1 MSISGGNSVSLSAL
15 TSGFITA
22 SSTDTLTNKSGNVSM
37 FTNDSGYITAS
48 SSDTLTNKSGNI
60 SMFTNDSG
68 YTTNTGT
75 VTPSST
81 DTLTNKT
88 IDANGTGNSITN
100 LEVADLASGVL
111 DTDLSSVSAS
121 DDTLASAK
129 AIKTYVD
136 ANAGISDVVSDTT
149 PQLGGDLDVNG
160 QSIVSTSDGNIVMD
174 PNGTGAVTIEG
185 DSTTPGS
192 FGARLS
198 RLANPPLV
206 IDNNQSDAWWGSQL
220 IMKDNSDDI
229 FAMVGREDTS
239 NKVYGYIITMDPNG
253 THTNSSAYAGDYG
266 FYFNM
271 QYEGGS
277 GSDWY
282 MIHNVFGAD
291 DGYFIN
297 SFGSN
302 HNSYARTPL
311 VLNGS
316 LTVTGSEVD
325 LKGLEL
331 KDSSGSV
338 TIKDN
343 VTVNLTS
350 GGTTAMVTEN
360 ESATAN
366 GNRITVGK
374 SDTAHTGG
382 VGFEVRR
389 GTGSGFETQF
399 KVETASSRSR
409 TTVTSAFNL
418 VPVNYGD
425 LHGSPNEGDLQFL
438 MQDGAGTNKNKP
450 IYYDGVDWR
459 YFNDDSVVASS

>member
-1 MSISGGNSVSLSAL
+1 M
-15 TSGFITA
+15 
-22 SSTDTLTNKSGNVSM
+22 
-37 FTNDSGYITAS
+37 
-48 SSDTLTNKSGNI
+48 
-60 SMFTNDSG
+60 
-68 YTTNTGT
+68 
-75 VTPSST
+75 
-81 DTLTNKT
+81 
-88 IDANGTGNSITN
+88 
-100 LEVADLASGVL
+100 
-111 DTDLSSVSAS
+111 
-121 DDTLASAK
+121 
-129 AIKTYVD
+129 
-136 ANAGISDVVSDTT
+136 
-149 PQLGGDLDVNG
+149 
-160 QSIVSTSDGNIVMD
+160 
-174 PNGTGAVTIEG
+174 
-185 DSTTPGS
+185 
-192 FGARLS
+192 
-198 RLANPPLV
+198 ANPPLV
-206 IDNNQSDAWWGSQL
+206 LDNNQSDAWWGSQL
-220 IMKDNSDDI
+220 ICKDNSDDI
-229 FAMVGREDTS
+229 FAMVGREDTT

-253 THTNSSAYAGDYG
+253 THTNTSAYAGDYG

-297 SFGSN
+297 SFGSG

-311 VLNGS
+311 ILNGS
-316 LTVTGSEVD
+316 LQLTNNEMD
-325 LKGLEL
+325 LKGVEI
-331 KDSSGSV
+331 KDTNGAV

-343 VTVNLTS
+343 VVLNLSS
-350 GGTTAMVTEN
+350 GGTTAMATEN
-360 ESATAN
+360 ESATGL

-374 SDTAHTGG
+374 SDTAHTSG